1 MYLLIHIFH
10 LSYALLLTN
19 YHMCPTNFMC
29 YNRYVTET
37 QDCYLMFLEMLEQI
51 KYDFKIWN
59 GKISVHSIFCNFAM
73 VVFILWN
80 NKYWFLSIGILT
92 VFFLKKTEASTII
105 PVDCSYYI
113 KMLLNKFRI
122 RAFFCYLIY
131 EDMELYMEGLLQAC
145 AGLNKVLTGFRPIPL
160 NFVC

>member
-1 MYLLIHIFH
+1 LKWKDFSSFYFLQFRNGSFYFMKQQILIFI
-10 LSYALLLTN
+10 N
-19 YHMCPTNFMC
+19 WNF
-29 YNRYVTET
+29 
-37 QDCYLMFLEMLEQI
+37 DSL
-51 KYDFKIWN
+51 
-59 GKISVHSIFCNFAM
+59 
-73 VVFILWN
+73 
-80 NKYWFLSIGILT
+80 
-92 VFFLKKTEASTII
+92 FLKKTEASTII